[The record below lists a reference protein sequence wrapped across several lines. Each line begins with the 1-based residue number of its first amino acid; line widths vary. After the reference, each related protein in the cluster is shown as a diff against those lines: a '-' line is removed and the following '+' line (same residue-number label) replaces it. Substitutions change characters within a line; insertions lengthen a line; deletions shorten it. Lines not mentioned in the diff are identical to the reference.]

1 MALPRAITLLH
12 RTQEKVMNI
21 DKTNA
26 DIASRLD
33 RFAVGSL
40 LRISDPVDRVVA
52 WLGKRWWL
60 YVALQVPLII
70 MALALLI
77 IAEAY

>member
-1 MALPRAITLLH
+1 
-12 RTQEKVMNI
+12 MNI

-33 RFAVGSL
+33 RFVVGSL

-52 WLGKRWWL
+52 WLAKRWWL

-70 MALALLI
+70 MAFALLAI
-77 IAEAY
+77 VAAH